1 MSTVTILVVKISR
14 MLRRSN
20 VNFYFEL
27 CHSPIS
33 VIKLLTQ
40 QLCLI
45 PKFSCV
51 QEEVIVNTTGDNI
64 DLSKSTG
71 RVLAELA
78 GPELKQACV
87 NLRPLQPG
95 CIKETTGFGIKT
107 CKKILRCNCYWAK
120 NDVANKVSLNS
131 SSR

>member
-20 VNFYFEL
+20 VNFHFEL
-27 CHSPIS
+27 CHLPIS

-51 QEEVIVNTTGDNI
+51 QEEVIVNTTGDI

-95 CIKETTGFGIKT
+95 GIKETAGFGIKT
-107 CKKILRCNCYWAK
+107 CKKILHCNCYWAK